1 MENKNLIEQ
10 LDELYGRIYAVCDDE
25 GSDDVLCLL
34 DDVCEQEGLEDV
46 SSRYFNEDLLTNEE
60 ALALIEAFEIVLSE
74 IE

>member
-1 MENKNLIEQ
+1 MKNKNLIEQ

-34 DDVCEQEGLEDV
+34 DDVCAREGLEDV
-46 SSRYFNEDLLTNEE
+46 SSRYFNEDPLTNEE